1 MQIFLIL
8 ALLIAILAVIFAVQ
22 NVAVVSISFF
32 AWHLDLS
39 LAVALLVALAAGA
52 LIAILVAVPGRIKNS
67 WNNTSQRKKFSGLE
81 AERDNL
87 KARVDAIAA
96 DRDQYI
102 QKLDEAKSEI
112 ADLEERLAS
121 FSAALDEAQQNS
133 PASTPPEVVPPAQI
147 PPQPANDPL
156 TEAKKRFPFLK

>member
-22 NVAVVSISFF
+22 NVAIVSISFF
-32 AWHLDLS
+32 AWHLDVS

-52 LIAILVAVPGRIKNS
+52 LIAILVAIPGRVKNS
-67 WNNTSQRKKFSGLE
+67 WNNTSQRKKFSTLE
-81 AERDNL
+81 AERDSL
-87 KARVDAIAA
+87 KAKVDAVAA

-102 QKLDEAKSEI
+102 QKLEEAKSEI

-133 PASTPPEVVPPAQI
+133 PASAPPEVVPPAQI
-147 PPQPANDPL
+147 PSEPAKDPL

>member
-22 NVAVVSISFF
+22 NVAVVSIGFF
-32 AWHLDLS
+32 AWHLDVS

-52 LIAILVAVPGRIKNS
+52 LIAILVAIPGRVKNS
-67 WNNTSQRKKFSGLE
+67 WNKSAQRKKFSSLE
-81 AERDNL
+81 AERDSL
-87 KARVDAIAA
+87 KAKVAEAA
-96 DRDQYI
+96 SERDQYI
-102 QKLDEAKSEI
+102 QKLGEAKSEI

-133 PASTPPEVVPPAQI
+133 PASTPPEVVPPAQN
-147 PPQPANDPL
+147 PPEPANDPL

>member
-22 NVAVVSISFF
+22 NVAIVSISFF
-32 AWHLDLS
+32 AWHLDVS

-52 LIAILVAVPGRIKNS
+52 LIAILVAIPGRVKNS
-67 WNNTSQRKKFSGLE
+67 WNNTSQRKKFSTLE
-81 AERDNL
+81 AERDSL
-87 KARVDAIAA
+87 KAKVDAVAA

-102 QKLDEAKSEI
+102 QKLEEAKSEI

-133 PASTPPEVVPPAQI
+133 PASAPPEVVPPAQI
-147 PPQPANDPL
+147 PPESAKDPL